1 METQLQLVNFEQAK
15 RIKEVGFDWE
25 TDNHYYDLSGTH
37 RKIIHSTKMFEFI
50 SAPTVALALKWARD
64 VKEIPCSVCIATK
77 YPDDDFDAYYI
88 SPSDSSDYFETYELA
103 ESELLNEILT
113 ILETNKI

>member
-1 METQLQLVNFEQAK
+1 MEQQLQLVNFEQAK
-15 RIKEVGFDWE
+15 RLKKLGFDWE

-64 VKEIPCSVCIATK
+64 VKEIMNGVYFSNAGEWIGFIKKNEYQDRTK
-77 YPDDDFDAYYI
+77 RYN
-88 SPSDSSDYFETYELA
+88 TYELA